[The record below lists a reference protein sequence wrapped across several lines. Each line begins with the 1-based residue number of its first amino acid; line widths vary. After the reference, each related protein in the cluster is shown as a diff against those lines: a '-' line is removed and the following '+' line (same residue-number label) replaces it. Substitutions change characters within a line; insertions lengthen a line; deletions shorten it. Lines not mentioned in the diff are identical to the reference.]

1 MLLYFNETTKY
12 NNFPFSAKTQK
23 GWNNLS
29 KKLKILKFVVRTNNP
44 FVPLTIANYSGRI
57 FFSNIDEPFFDSSV
71 QFRNDKKKHFFLN
84 EYAFF
89 SRSIPRVFIETFA
102 FFPPFFPFIF
112 FFMAKRLREREKGK
126 KMQRR
131 FPGHGCWSNFS
142 RFIFADDTEKYDC
155 ARYLNLR
162 KHDHTVT
169 SPSQNVYYWKMV
181 SCNFSF
187 HLPVAFL
194 LVSSGSTWETVAEML
209 LLIPFSNQ
217 LVTAQTILSLVMDF
231 RCGVFNRWN

>member
-112 FFMAKRLREREKGK
+112 FFMAKRLRERERKEK
-126 KMQRR
+126 KCNDVFQGTAAEVIFRDL
-131 FPGHGCWSNFS
+131 FS
-142 RFIFADDTEKYDC
+142 RMT
-155 ARYLNLR
+155 RRNT
-162 KHDHTVT
+162 TV
-169 SPSQNVYYWKMV
+169 
-181 SCNFSF
+181 
-187 HLPVAFL
+187 
-194 LVSSGSTWETVAEML
+194 
-209 LLIPFSNQ
+209 
-217 LVTAQTILSLVMDF
+217 LVT
-231 RCGVFNRWN
+231 